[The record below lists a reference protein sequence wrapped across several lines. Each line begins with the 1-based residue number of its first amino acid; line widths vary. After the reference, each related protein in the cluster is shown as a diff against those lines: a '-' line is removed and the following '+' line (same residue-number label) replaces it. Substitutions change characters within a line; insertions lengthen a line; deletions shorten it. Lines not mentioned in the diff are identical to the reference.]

1 MARRISMVRWLRHV
15 EDEAMG
21 TTAIERVLRHDRAIV
36 AGGLLVV
43 VALCWAYLL
52 SGAGVMGGVSDA
64 SMSMGMDM
72 GVEGA
77 SWTPGYALLMLLMW
91 VVMMA
96 AMMLPG
102 VAPMLLL
109 FTAITARRG
118 AGQRRTIATGAFAL
132 GYIVTWAVFSL
143 AAVALQ
149 FVLESTALLSP
160 MMRTTHAALAG
171 VTLIAAGIYQWTPL
185 KRACLQHCRSPLDF
199 VLTHWR
205 EGTRGAFEMGLRHGT
220 YCVGCCWAL
229 MLLLFV
235 VGVMNLAWI
244 AGLAIFVLVEK
255 FAPAGPWLERGV
267 GVALMAWGL
276 AILAMAVHF

>member
-1 MARRISMVRWLRHV
+1 MASSAMEKALRH
-15 EDEAMG
+15 
-21 TTAIERVLRHDRAIV
+21 ERALVFS
-36 AGGLLVV
+36 GLLVV

-52 SGAGVMGGVSDA
+52 SGAGVMGEMSDA
-64 SMSMGMDM
+64 RMSMDIGMRS
-72 GVEGA
+72 A

-102 VAPMLLL
+102 AAPMLLL
-109 FTAITARRG
+109 FATITSRRG
-118 AGQRRTIATGAFAL
+118 GEKRGTLASGVFAL
-132 GYIVTWAVFSL
+132 GYIATWAAFSL

-149 FVLESTALLSP
+149 FALESSALLSP
-160 MMRTTHAALAG
+160 MMRATHAALAG
-171 VTLIAAGIYQWTPL
+171 AMLIAVGVYQWTPL

-205 EGTRGAFEMGLRHGT
+205 EGTRGAFVMGLRHGA

-255 FAPAGPWLERGV
+255 LAPAGPWLERCMGI
-267 GVALMAWGL
+267 ALMAWGL
-276 AILAMAVHF
+276 AILTMGVHF